1 MAKKRGLGK
10 GLDALL
16 TTESVAVE
24 HERSVSSSINELE
37 LSSIT
42 PNPYQ
47 PRRDFDEESLEEL
60 ADSIKSLGL
69 VQPITVRT
77 ISENRYEIIAGERR
91 FRAAKMAGLETI
103 PAYIRETEDDNI
115 LALALIENIQR
126 EDLNA
131 MEVAFS
137 YKRLMDECKL
147 TQEELSSVVGKKR
160 ATISNYVRLL
170 NLPAEIQLA
179 VRNGQ
184 LSMGHA
190 RALLALRDAES
201 QLEIFEQIKSY
212 DLSVRRVEEIIQALE
227 SGVSEHPEE
236 EGEDEAKKEK
246 HRRSAPKRDLGEYA
260 VLQDRLREC
269 FNSKAVLVR
278 NANGKGRIVLPFASD
293 EELEGLMALLD
304 KNYNH

>member
-1 MAKKRGLGK
+1 M
-10 GLDALL
+10 DALL

-69 VQPITVRT
+69 VQPITVRA
-77 ISENRYEIIAGERR
+77 ISDNRYEIIAGERR
-91 FRAAKMAGLETI
+91 FRAAKIAGLETI

-227 SGVSEHPEE
+227 SGVSEHL
-236 EGEDEAKKEK
+236 EDEDEPKKEK

-304 KNYNH
+304 KNYTH

>member
-69 VQPITVRT
+69 VQPITVRA
-77 ISENRYEIIAGERR
+77 ISDNRYEIIAGERR
-91 FRAAKMAGLETI
+91 FRAAKIAGLETI

-227 SGVSEHPEE
+227 SGASEHPEE
-236 EGEDEAKKEK
+236 EEEPKKEK

-304 KNYNH
+304 KNYTH